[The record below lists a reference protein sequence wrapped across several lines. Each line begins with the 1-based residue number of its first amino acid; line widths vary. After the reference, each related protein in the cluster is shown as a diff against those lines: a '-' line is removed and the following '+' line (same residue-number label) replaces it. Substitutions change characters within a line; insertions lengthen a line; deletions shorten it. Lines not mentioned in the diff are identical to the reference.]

1 MNDDAASTRQDRTG
15 LTPSGPPPT
24 RPKFPRGPVV
34 PSHSP
39 SHHLLLFSLLAAN
52 FVGGQ
57 PPIVPAGLDE
67 VGSALQ
73 RKKIATWC
81 ARSAFLHLDCQA
93 KLIGFAQ
100 PYCPKGQWPV
110 LHGLSARRQGRR
122 AGGGH
127 SGEGRRDRPTPPL
140 SPLSGVGDMSTTN
153 LFGPEG
159 TRASNCGRQNA
170 AGMSPSQTLDAGRG
184 RMRPSDGH
192 PAAVLCMHGSNHVR
206 SPSST
211 RVWGPFCPNG
221 MPSALAVG
229 PRLPGLVGALLCR
242 F

>member
-1 MNDDAASTRQDRTG
+1 MHRPHDRTG
-15 LTPSGPPPT
+15 QDSPLPGLPPLVQSSL
-24 RPKFPRGPVV
+24 VV
-34 PSHSP
+34 PSSHRTRPRITCCCSRYLPRISLEANRQSCPPVLMKLDRRCKGKRLRHGVPAPPFCTSTARPNSSVSP
-39 SHHLLLFSLLAAN
+39 SPTAPRAN
-52 FVGGQ
+52 
-57 PPIVPAGLDE
+57 
-67 VGSALQ
+67 
-73 RKKIATWC
+73 
-81 ARSAFLHLDCQA
+81 
-93 KLIGFAQ
+93 
-100 PYCPKGQWPV
+100 
-110 LHGLSARRQGRR
+110 GLSCMASPPAVRDGEREAGTAGRD
-122 AGGGH
+122 GGT
-127 SGEGRRDRPTPPL
+127 DRPPPL

-211 RVWGPFCPNG
+211 RVGSLGAVLPQ
-221 MPSALAVG
+221 MPSPLAVG